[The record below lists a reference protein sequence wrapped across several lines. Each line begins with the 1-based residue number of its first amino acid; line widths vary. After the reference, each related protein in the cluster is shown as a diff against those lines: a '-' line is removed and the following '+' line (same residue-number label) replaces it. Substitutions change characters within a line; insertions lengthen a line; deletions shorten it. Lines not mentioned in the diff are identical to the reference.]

1 MIMRWFDS
9 VAKDGMEL
17 KKVTA
22 GDGEMLRNLFDYPL
36 QKDQAAMLASRLAA
50 DQNMHALILFEKEM
64 QGILEEENGWI
75 GYRIRSSCRRRGMAS
90 RALRIYLAWRD
101 RVTDAPLWAMVD
113 CGNTASLRILC
124 GNGFFLVKEDGET
137 RIYARK

>member
-36 QKDQAAMLASRLAA
+36 QKDQADMLASRLAA
-50 DQNMHALILFEKEM
+50 DQNLHALILFEKEM

-113 CGNTASLRILC
+113 CGNTASRRLLS
-124 GNGFFLVKEDGET
+124 GNGFLPVKADGTTWIYT
-137 RIYARK
+137 RK